1 MARAIVAGFVVF
13 GVIAMGTV
21 GHAGQAAPAGNA
33 AAKALKNP
41 IPADAASI
49 DAGKA
54 IFARFCRSC
63 HGPEGKGDGT
73 AAPQGSHP
81 ANFTDAKWD
90 HGGTDGE
97 IYTTIHDGV
106 GPKFDM
112 DAWEGRIQDKDIWNV
127 VNFLKTL
134 GPKQ

>member
-1 MARAIVAGFVVF
+1 MTRAIVVGLALF

-21 GHAGQAAPAGNA
+21 GHAGQGGSA

-41 IPADAASI
+41 VPADAASI
-49 DAGKA
+49 EAGKA
-54 IFARFCRSC
+54 VFARYCRSC
-63 HGPEGKGDGT
+63 HGPEGKGNGT
-73 AAPQGSHP
+73 AAPQGSTP

-90 HGGTDGE
+90 HGSTDGE
-97 IYTTIHDGV
+97 IYTVIHDGI

-127 VNFLKTL
+127 VNYIKTL
-134 GPKQ
+134 APKS